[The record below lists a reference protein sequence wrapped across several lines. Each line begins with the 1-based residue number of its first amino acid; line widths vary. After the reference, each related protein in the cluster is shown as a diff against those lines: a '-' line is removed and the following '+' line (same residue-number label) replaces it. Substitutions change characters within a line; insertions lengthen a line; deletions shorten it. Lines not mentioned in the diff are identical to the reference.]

1 LPTFK
6 VNNGSGGLQRPS
18 LPFSFYLL
26 WRARAFLLLSSA
38 ENLSLPAAVF
48 VCFLFY
54 QERKPFLSRAHTLF
68 IVSANLCCR
77 DKKG

>member
-1 LPTFK
+1 MPTFK
-6 VNNGSGGLQRPS
+6 VNNGSGGLQHPS
-18 LPFSFYLL
+18 LPFSFCLL
-26 WRARAFLLLSSA
+26 WLACAFLLLSFA
-38 ENLSLPAAVF
+38 ESLTLPVADF

-54 QERKPFLSRAHTLF
+54 HERKPFLSRAHTLF